1 MRIYQDAHRWVIK
14 IGSSI
19 VTNDG
24 QGVNSD
30 AIESWAKQLAAL
42 RAQNRKIVLVSS
54 GAVAEGM
61 FRLGWNRRPT
71 DLPHLQAAA
80 AIGQMGLIQTYE
92 SAFRKHNLKTAQLL
106 LTHEDFSDRQ
116 RYLNIKA
123 TLTTLLELGIIPII
137 NENDSVATEEIR
149 FGDNDT
155 LSAMVANLIEADILA
170 ILTDQTGVYTA
181 DPRKHPDAM
190 LIPEAVAGDMTLE
203 LLAGGAG
210 TQYGTGG
217 MITKIL
223 AAKRAARSGTHTLI
237 ASGHETNLLLRLIEG
252 EAIGTLLKAPNLSL
266 NARRQ
271 WLADQIQLGGKLHI
285 DDGAA
290 HALLTQGKSLLSIG
304 IVNCEGD
311 FLRGDI
317 VGCYNALGI
326 EIARGMV
333 NYPSHDLRRIIRHP
347 SVEIPLIL
355 GYAHEPEVIH
365 RDNLV
370 IVAVPHK

>member
-1 MRIYQDAHRWVIK
+1 MTVYQHATRWVIK
-14 IGSSI
+14 IGSSL

-24 QGVNSD
+24 RGINPL
-30 AIESWAKQLAAL
+30 AISMWAQQIAAL
-42 RAQNRKIVLVSS
+42 RAEGRSVVLVSS

-61 FRLGWNRRPT
+61 FRLNWNRRPT

-80 AIGQMGLIQTYE
+80 AIGQMGLIHAYE
-92 SAFRKHNLKTAQLL
+92 SSFREHGLQTAQIL

-116 RYLNIKA
+116 RYLNIRA
-123 TLTTLLELGIIPII
+123 TLCTLLELGIIPII
-137 NENDSVATEEIR
+137 NENDTVATDEIR

-170 ILTDQTGVYTA
+170 ILTDQHGLFTA
-181 DPRKHPDAM
+181 DPRKDPTASLIAEVDANS
-190 LIPEAVAGDMTLE
+190 PEIEQM
-203 LLAGGAG
+203 AGGSG

-217 MITKIL
+217 MMTKVL

-237 ASGHETNLLLRLIEG
+237 ASGREPDLLTRLTLGERIGSLLR
-252 EAIGTLLKAPNLSL
+252 APELSL

-271 WLADQIQLGGKLHI
+271 WLADQIQLGGKLFL
-285 DDGAA
+285 DDGATN
-290 HALLTQGKSLLSIG
+290 ALLKLGKSLLAIG
-304 IVNCEGD
+304 ISNCEGE

-317 VGCYNALGI
+317 VGCYDAAHR

-333 NYPSHDLRRIIRHP
+333 NYPSSDLKRIIRR
-347 SVEIPLIL
+347 SSQEISLIL
-355 GYAHEPEVIH
+355 GYSLEPEVIH

-370 IVAVPHK
+370 TLVS